1 MLESYARSSQEV
13 KKILCEKQKL
23 DKISKIDDDVVNQ
36 LIGFLKPF
44 SECAEILS
52 GDKYPTIH
60 LVALWHYKLN
70 QHIDVRADDS
80 SEIKLLKEQC
90 RRCMQEYLNLEDL
103 HYIACTLD
111 PHYRKL
117 TFVEEEKRERAVG
130 QLKILMEKERV
141 EVPVDESTST
151 ADSNRDLE
159 PPSPKVGRFIDLQ
172 DPDDN
177 DGELSEI
184 DKYFAYKLPKESEFD
199 ILCFWKSAKEFPTLQ
214 KIAKWLLAVPAS
226 QASDER
232 VFSTIGKAINPLRTS
247 LSGGTLSQLTLIHK
261 NF

>member
-1 MLESYARSSQEV
+1 
-13 KKILCEKQKL
+13 
-23 DKISKIDDDVVNQ
+23 
-36 LIGFLKPF
+36 
-44 SECAEILS
+44 
-52 GDKYPTIH
+52 
-60 LVALWHYKLN
+60 
-70 QHIDVRADDS
+70 
-80 SEIKLLKEQC
+80 
-90 RRCMQEYLNLEDL
+90 
-103 HYIACTLD
+103 
-111 PHYRKL
+111 
-117 TFVEEEKRERAVG
+117 
-130 QLKILMEKERV
+130 MEKERV

-184 DKYFAYKLPKESEFD
+184 DKYFAYKLPKGRKFLVLFWQACRRNLITISQIAESEFD

>member
-111 PHYRKL
+111 P
-117 TFVEEEKRERAVG
+117 
-130 QLKILMEKERV
+130 Q
-141 EVPVDESTST
+141 
-151 ADSNRDLE
+151 
-159 PPSPKVGRFIDLQ
+159 
-172 DPDDN
+172 
-177 DGELSEI
+177 
-184 DKYFAYKLPKESEFD
+184 
-199 ILCFWKSAKEFPTLQ
+199 
-214 KIAKWLLAVPAS
+214 
-226 QASDER
+226 
-232 VFSTIGKAINPLRTS
+232 
-247 LSGGTLSQLTLIHK
+247 
-261 NF
+261 